1 MTFLLSRF
9 EGQIPLGSIVGNE
22 TEVNGVTPAIIGSI
36 LLLNTMILGFSFPGP
51 WDSESFTLGIIG
63 MTGLGFWYVSWY
75 RFTFNRKGLIPWL
88 DNWKSPEKSS
98 KQVFFVG
105 ALTILLAWV
114 AGNPLQE
121 FLPKPTGLVLL
132 LIGLLIS
139 LSGIYSMLALG
150 PLADSI
156 SEE

>member
-1 MTFLLSRF
+1 MTLLFSRF
-9 EGQIPLGSIVGNE
+9 EALMPFGSNVGSD
-22 TEVNGVTPAIIGSI
+22 TSANGTAPAIIGSL
-36 LLLNTMILGFSFPGP
+36 LLLNTMILGISFPGP

-88 DNWKSPEKSS
+88 DNWDNPEQSS
-98 KQVFFVG
+98 KQVLAVG
-105 ALTILLAWV
+105 VFTIVLSWA

-121 FLPKPTGLVLL
+121 YLPDPTGLVLL

-156 SEE
+156 ADE

>member
-1 MTFLLSRF
+1 MPIGSDVATS
-9 EGQIPLGSIVGNE
+9 EGVDGSVPAIVG
-22 TEVNGVTPAIIGSI
+22 S
-36 LLLNTMILGFSFPGP
+36 LLILNTMILGFSFPGP

-63 MTGLGFWYVSWY
+63 MTGLGFWYVAWY
-75 RFTFNRKGLIPWL
+75 RFTFKRKGLIPWL
-88 DNWKSPEKSS
+88 DNWNNPEQSS
-98 KQVFFVG
+98 KKVLAVG
-105 ALTILLAWV
+105 LFTIALSWA

-121 FLPKPTGLVLL
+121 YIPAPTGLVLL

>member
-9 EGQIPLGSIVGNE
+9 EGQIPVASVVANE
-22 TEVNGVTPAIIGSI
+22 TEVSGSVPAIIGS
-36 LLLNTMILGFSFPGP
+36 LLILNTMILGFSFPGP
-51 WDSESFTLGIIG
+51 WDSGSFTLGIIG

-88 DNWKSPEKSS
+88 DNWKNPEKSS
-98 KQVFFVG
+98 KQVLAVG
-105 ALTILLAWV
+105 VFTIILSWA

-121 FLPKPTGLVLL
+121 NLPEPTGLVLL

-156 SEE
+156 ADE

>member
-9 EGQIPLGSIVGNE
+9 EALMPIGSDVATSE
-22 TEVNGVTPAIIGSI
+22 EVDGSFPAIIGS
-36 LLLNTMILGFSFPGP
+36 LLILNTMILGFSFPGP

-88 DNWKSPEKSS
+88 DNWDNPEQSS
-98 KQVFFVG
+98 KQVLAVG
-105 ALTILLAWV
+105 VFTIVLSWA

-121 FLPKPTGLVLL
+121 YLPDPTGLVLL

-156 SEE
+156 TDE

>member
-9 EGQIPLGSIVGNE
+9 EGQVPVGSIVGNE

-88 DNWKSPEKSS
+88 DNWKNPEKSS
-98 KQVFFVG
+98 KQVLAVG
-105 ALTILLAWV
+105 VFTIILSWT

-121 FLPKPTGLVLL
+121 YLPDPTGLVLL

-139 LSGIYSMLALG
+139 LSGTYSMLALG

-156 SEE
+156 ADE

>member
-1 MTFLLSRF
+1 MTFLFSRF
-9 EGQIPLGSIVGNE
+9 EALMPFGSNVGSD
-22 TEVNGVTPAIIGSI
+22 TSANGTAPAIIGSL
-36 LLLNTMILGFSFPGP
+36 LLLNTMILGISFPGP

-88 DNWKSPEKSS
+88 DNWDNPEQSS
-98 KQVFFVG
+98 KQVLAVG
-105 ALTILLAWV
+105 VFTIVLSWA

-121 FLPKPTGLVLL
+121 YLPDPTGLVLL

-156 SEE
+156 IDE

>member
-9 EGQIPLGSIVGNE
+9 EGQVPVGSIVGNE
-22 TEVNGVTPAIIGSI
+22 TEVNGATPAIIGSI

-88 DNWKSPEKSS
+88 DNWKNPKSHQN
-98 KQVFFVG
+98 KF
-105 ALTILLAWV
+105 
-114 AGNPLQE
+114 LQS
-121 FLPKPTGLVLL
+121 VC
-132 LIGLLIS
+132 S
-139 LSGIYSMLALG
+139 Q
-150 PLADSI
+150 
-156 SEE
+156 

>member
-9 EGQIPLGSIVGNE
+9 EALMPIGTDVATSEGVDGAVPAIVG
-22 TEVNGVTPAIIGSI
+22 S
-36 LLLNTMILGFSFPGP
+36 LLILNTMILGFSFPGP

-63 MTGLGFWYVSWY
+63 MTGLGFWYVAWY
-75 RFTFNRKGLIPWL
+75 RFTFKRKGLIPWL
-88 DNWKSPEKSS
+88 DNWNNPEQSS
-98 KQVFFVG
+98 KQVLAVG
-105 ALTILLAWV
+105 LFTITLSWA

-121 FLPKPTGLVLL
+121 YIPAPTGLVLL

>member
-1 MTFLLSRF
+1 MPIGTDVATS
-9 EGQIPLGSIVGNE
+9 EGVDGSVPAIVG
-22 TEVNGVTPAIIGSI
+22 S
-36 LLLNTMILGFSFPGP
+36 LLILNTMILGFSFPGP

-63 MTGLGFWYVSWY
+63 MTGLGFWYVAWY
-75 RFTFNRKGLIPWL
+75 RFTFKRKGLIPWL
-88 DNWKSPEKSS
+88 DNWNNPEQSS
-98 KQVFFVG
+98 KQVLAVG
-105 ALTILLAWV
+105 LFTITLSWA

-121 FLPKPTGLVLL
+121 YIPAPTGLVLL

>member
-9 EGQIPLGSIVGNE
+9 EGQIPVGSIVGNE

-63 MTGLGFWYVSWY
+63 MAGLGFWYVAWY

-88 DNWKSPEKSS
+88 DNWENPEKSS
-98 KQVFFVG
+98 KQVFATG
-105 ALTILLAWV
+105 LLTIILAWL

-121 FLPKPTGLVLL
+121 YVPEPTGLVLL

-139 LSGIYSMLALG
+139 LSGAYSMLALG
-150 PLADSI
+150 PLSDST

>member
-9 EGQIPLGSIVGNE
+9 EALMPIGSDVATSE
-22 TEVNGVTPAIIGSI
+22 EVDGSVPAIIGS
-36 LLLNTMILGFSFPGP
+36 LLILNTMILGFSFPGP

-63 MTGLGFWYVSWY
+63 MTGLGFWYVAWY

-88 DNWKSPEKSS
+88 DNWDNPEQSS
-98 KQVFFVG
+98 KQVLAVG
-105 ALTILLAWV
+105 VFTIVLSWA

-121 FLPKPTGLVLL
+121 YLPDPTGLVLL

-150 PLADSI
+150 PLADPI
-156 SEE
+156 ADE

>member
-9 EGQIPLGSIVGNE
+9 EALMPIGSDVATSE
-22 TEVNGVTPAIIGSI
+22 EVDGSVPAIIGS
-36 LLLNTMILGFSFPGP
+36 LLILNTMILGFSFPGP

-63 MTGLGFWYVSWY
+63 MTGLGFWYVAWY
-75 RFTFNRKGLIPWL
+75 RFTFKRKGLIPWL
-88 DNWKSPEKSS
+88 DNWNNPEQSS
-98 KQVFFVG
+98 KQVLAAGLF
-105 ALTILLAWV
+105 TITLSWA
-114 AGNPLQE
+114 AGNQLQE
-121 FLPKPTGLVLL
+121 YLPDPTGLVLL

-156 SEE
+156 ADD

>member
-9 EGQIPLGSIVGNE
+9 EALMPIGSDVATSE
-22 TEVNGVTPAIIGSI
+22 EVDGSVPAIIGS
-36 LLLNTMILGFSFPGP
+36 LLILNTMILDFSFPGP

-63 MTGLGFWYVSWY
+63 MTGLGFWYVAWY
-75 RFTFNRKGLIPWL
+75 RFTFKRKGLIPWL
-88 DNWKSPEKSS
+88 DNWANPEKSS
-98 KQVFFVG
+98 KQVLATGLF
-105 ALTILLAWV
+105 TIILAWL

-121 FLPKPTGLVLL
+121 YLPEPTGLVLL

-139 LSGIYSMLALG
+139 LSGVYSMLALG
-150 PLADSI
+150 PLADSK

>member
-1 MTFLLSRF
+1 MTFLFSRF
-9 EGQIPLGSIVGNE
+9 EALIPFGSNVGSD
-22 TEVNGVTPAIIGSI
+22 TSANGTAPAIIGSL
-36 LLLNTMILGFSFPGP
+36 LLLNTMILGISFPGP

-88 DNWKSPEKSS
+88 DNCDNPEQSS
-98 KQVFFVG
+98 KQVLAVG
-105 ALTILLAWV
+105 VFTIVLSWA

-121 FLPKPTGLVLL
+121 YLPDPTGLVLL

-156 SEE
+156 ADE

>member
-9 EGQIPLGSIVGNE
+9 EALMPIGSDVATSE
-22 TEVNGVTPAIIGSI
+22 EVDGSVPAIIGS
-36 LLLNTMILGFSFPGP
+36 LLILNTMILDFSFPGP

-63 MTGLGFWYVSWY
+63 MTGLGFWYVAWY
-75 RFTFNRKGLIPWL
+75 RFTFKRKGLIPWL
-88 DNWKSPEKSS
+88 DNWENPEKSS
-98 KQVFFVG
+98 KQVLATGLF
-105 ALTILLAWV
+105 TIILAWL

-121 FLPKPTGLVLL
+121 YLPEPTGLVLL

-139 LSGIYSMLALG
+139 LSGVYSMLALG
-150 PLADSI
+150 PLADSK

>member
-9 EGQIPLGSIVGNE
+9 EALMPIGSDVATSEGVDGSVPAIVG
-22 TEVNGVTPAIIGSI
+22 S
-36 LLLNTMILGFSFPGP
+36 LLILNTMILGFSFPGP

-63 MTGLGFWYVSWY
+63 MTGLGFWYVAWY
-75 RFTFNRKGLIPWL
+75 RFTFKRKGLIPWL
-88 DNWKSPEKSS
+88 DNWNNPEQSS
-98 KQVFFVG
+98 KKVLAVG
-105 ALTILLAWV
+105 LFTIALSWA

-121 FLPKPTGLVLL
+121 YIPAPTGLVLL

-139 LSGIYSMLALG
+139 LSGIYSILALG

-156 SEE
+156 SE

>member
-1 MTFLLSRF
+1 MTLLLSRF
-9 EGQIPLGSIVGNE
+9 EALMPIGSDVATSE
-22 TEVNGVTPAIIGSI
+22 EVDGSVPAIIGP
-36 LLLNTMILGFSFPGP
+36 LLILNTMILGFSFPGP

-63 MTGLGFWYVSWY
+63 MTGLGFWYVAWY
-75 RFTFNRKGLIPWL
+75 RFTFKRKGLIPWL

-98 KQVFFVG
+98 KQVLAVG
-105 ALTILLAWV
+105 VLTIALSWV

-121 FLPKPTGLVLL
+121 YLPEPTGLVLL

-139 LSGIYSMLALG
+139 LSGAYSMLALG
-150 PLADSI
+150 PLADST

>member
-9 EGQIPLGSIVGNE
+9 EGQIPIGSVVANE
-22 TEVNGVTPAIIGSI
+22 TEVSGSVPAIIGS
-36 LLLNTMILGFSFPGP
+36 LLILNTMILSFSFPGP

-63 MTGLGFWYVSWY
+63 MTGLGFWYVAWY

-88 DNWKSPEKSS
+88 DNWQDPEKSS
-98 KQVFFVG
+98 KQVLAVG
-105 ALTILLAWV
+105 VFTIILSWA

-121 FLPKPTGLVLL
+121 YLPEPTGLVLL

-139 LSGIYSMLALG
+139 LSGVYSMLALG
-150 PLADSI
+150 PLADKS

>member
-1 MTFLLSRF
+1 MTFLFSRF
-9 EGQIPLGSIVGNE
+9 EALMPFGSNVGSD
-22 TEVNGVTPAIIGSI
+22 TSANGTAPAIIGSL
-36 LLLNTMILGFSFPGP
+36 LLLNTMILGISFPGP

-63 MTGLGFWYVSWY
+63 MTGLGIWYVSWY

-88 DNWKSPEKSS
+88 DNWDNPEQSS
-98 KQVFFVG
+98 KQVLAVG
-105 ALTILLAWV
+105 VFTIVLSWA

-121 FLPKPTGLVLL
+121 YLPDPTGLVLL

-156 SEE
+156 ADE

>member
-9 EGQIPLGSIVGNE
+9 EALMPIGSHVTTSEEAEGSI
-22 TEVNGVTPAIIGSI
+22 PAIIGS
-36 LLLNTMILGFSFPGP
+36 LLILNTMILGFSFPGP

-63 MTGLGFWYVSWY
+63 MTGLGFWYVAWY
-75 RFTFNRKGLIPWL
+75 RFTFKRKGLIPWL

-98 KQVFFVG
+98 KQVLAVG
-105 ALTILLAWV
+105 VLTIALSWV

-121 FLPKPTGLVLL
+121 YLPEPTGLVLL

-139 LSGIYSMLALG
+139 LSGAYSMLALG
-150 PLADSI
+150 PLADKSP
-156 SEE
+156 EE

>member
-9 EGQIPLGSIVGNE
+9 EALMPIGTDVATSEGVDGSVPAIVG
-22 TEVNGVTPAIIGSI
+22 S
-36 LLLNTMILGFSFPGP
+36 LLILNTMILGFSFPGP

-63 MTGLGFWYVSWY
+63 MTGLGFWYVAWY
-75 RFTFNRKGLIPWL
+75 RFTFKRKGLIPWL
-88 DNWKSPEKSS
+88 DNWNNPEQSS
-98 KQVFFVG
+98 KKVLAVG
-105 ALTILLAWV
+105 LFTIALSWA

-121 FLPKPTGLVLL
+121 YIPAPTGLVLL

-139 LSGIYSMLALG
+139 LSGIYSILALG

>member
-9 EGQIPLGSIVGNE
+9 EALMPIGSHVTTSEVAEGSI
-22 TEVNGVTPAIIGSI
+22 PAIIGS
-36 LLLNTMILGFSFPGP
+36 LLILNTMILGFSFPGP

-63 MTGLGFWYVSWY
+63 MAGLGFWYVAWY
-75 RFTFNRKGLIPWL
+75 RFTFKRKGLIPWL
-88 DNWKSPEKSS
+88 DNWKNPEKSS
-98 KQVFFVG
+98 KQVLAVG
-105 ALTILLAWV
+105 VFTIILSWA

-121 FLPKPTGLVLL
+121 YLPEPTGLVLL

-139 LSGIYSMLALG
+139 LSGIYSSLALG

-156 SEE
+156 ADE

>member
-9 EGQIPLGSIVGNE
+9 EALMPIGSHVTTSEVAEGSIP
-22 TEVNGVTPAIIGSI
+22 TIIGSI
-36 LLLNTMILGFSFPGP
+36 LILNTMILGFSFPGP

-63 MTGLGFWYVSWY
+63 MSGLGFWYVAWY
-75 RFTFNRKGLIPWL
+75 RFTFKRKGLIPWL

-98 KQVFFVG
+98 KQVLAVG
-105 ALTILLAWV
+105 VLTIALSWV

-121 FLPKPTGLVLL
+121 YLPEPTGLVLL

-139 LSGIYSMLALG
+139 LSGIYSSLALG

-156 SEE
+156 ADE

>member
-9 EGQIPLGSIVGNE
+9 EGQIPVGSIVGNE

>member
-9 EGQIPLGSIVGNE
+9 EAHIPLGSIVGNE

>member
-9 EGQIPLGSIVGNE
+9 EGQIPVGSIVGNE
-22 TEVNGVTPAIIGSI
+22 TEVNGATPAIIGSI

-63 MTGLGFWYVSWY
+63 MTGLGFWYVAWY
-75 RFTFNRKGLIPWL
+75 RFTFKRKGLIPWL

-98 KQVFFVG
+98 KQVLAVG
-105 ALTILLAWV
+105 VLTIALSWV

-121 FLPKPTGLVLL
+121 YLPEPTGLVLL

-139 LSGIYSMLALG
+139 LSGAYSMLALG
-150 PLADSI
+150 PLADST

>member
-1 MTFLLSRF
+1 MTFLFSRF
-9 EGQIPLGSIVGNE
+9 EALMPFGSNVGSD
-22 TEVNGVTPAIIGSI
+22 TSANGTAPAIIGSL
-36 LLLNTMILGFSFPGP
+36 LLLNTMILGISFPGP

-88 DNWKSPEKSS
+88 DNWDNPEQSS
-98 KQVFFVG
+98 KQVLAVG
-105 ALTILLAWV
+105 VFTIVLSWA

-121 FLPKPTGLVLL
+121 YLPDPTGLVLL

-139 LSGIYSMLALG
+139 LAGIYSMLALG

-156 SEE
+156 ADE

>member
-1 MTFLLSRF
+1 
-9 EGQIPLGSIVGNE
+9 
-22 TEVNGVTPAIIGSI
+22 
-36 LLLNTMILGFSFPGP
+36 MILGFSFPGP

-88 DNWKSPEKSS
+88 DNWKNPEKSS
-98 KQVFFVG
+98 KQVLAVG
-105 ALTILLAWV
+105 VFTIILSWA

-121 FLPKPTGLVLL
+121 YLPDPTGLVLL

-139 LSGIYSMLALG
+139 LSGVYSILALG
-150 PLADSI
+150 PLADKI

>member
-9 EGQIPLGSIVGNE
+9 EALMPIGSDVATSE
-22 TEVNGVTPAIIGSI
+22 GVDGSVPAIIGS
-36 LLLNTMILGFSFPGP
+36 LLILNTMILGFSFPGP

-63 MTGLGFWYVSWY
+63 MTGLGFWYVAWY
-75 RFTFNRKGLIPWL
+75 RFTFKRKGLIPWL
-88 DNWKSPEKSS
+88 DNWNNPEQSS
-98 KQVFFVG
+98 KQVLAVG
-105 ALTILLAWV
+105 LFTIALSWA

-121 FLPKPTGLVLL
+121 YIPAPTGLVLL

-139 LSGIYSMLALG
+139 LSGIYSILALG

-156 SEE
+156 SE

>member
-9 EGQIPLGSIVGNE
+9 EGQIPVGSIVGNE
-22 TEVNGVTPAIIGSI
+22 TEVNGATPAIIGSI
-36 LLLNTMILGFSFPGP
+36 LLLNTMILGLSFPGP

-63 MTGLGFWYVSWY
+63 MTGLGFWYVAWY
-75 RFTFNRKGLIPWL
+75 RFTFKRKGLIPWL

-98 KQVFFVG
+98 KQVLAVG
-105 ALTILLAWV
+105 VLTIALSWV

-121 FLPKPTGLVLL
+121 YLPEPTGLVLL

-139 LSGIYSMLALG
+139 LSGAYSMLALG
-150 PLADSI
+150 PLADST

>member
-1 MTFLLSRF
+1 MTFLFSRF
-9 EGQIPLGSIVGNE
+9 EALMPFGSSVGSD
-22 TEVNGVTPAIIGSI
+22 TSANGTAPAIIGSL
-36 LLLNTMILGFSFPGP
+36 LLLNTMILGISFSGP

-88 DNWKSPEKSS
+88 DNWDNPEQSS
-98 KQVFFVG
+98 KQVLAVG
-105 ALTILLAWV
+105 VFTIVLSWA

-121 FLPKPTGLVLL
+121 YLPDPTGLVLL

-139 LSGIYSMLALG
+139 LSGIYSSVWSG
-150 PLADSI
+150 Y
-156 SEE
+156 